1 MKTHHALCALIL
13 TLPLLAL
20 TGCDAGSATAGQNDR
35 LQDGSLQTTI
45 NDAIQRDAAFEHSDI
60 NVLVSNQG
68 QVTLSGTVASVQDK
82 KRASEIVKQVAGI
95 KIVNNELEV
104 ATSGSAN

>member
-1 MKTHHALCALIL
+1 MKTHGTFCALLL

-20 TGCDAGSATAGQNDR
+20 TGCDAGSATAGQNEQR
-35 LQDGSLQTTI
+35 DGQLQTTI
-45 NDAIQRDAAFEHSDI
+45 NEAIQRDAAFEHSNI
-60 NVLVSNQG
+60 NVLVSRQG
-68 QVTLSGTVASVQDK
+68 QVTLSGTVASIEDK

-104 ATSGSAN
+104 ATPGK